1 LEADHGVKNDDL
13 REKWLNIPYETR
25 LIATQFIFRELCE
38 HAKRS
43 GTFRYLIYER
53 LGFYRDAYSPLTFF
67 MEGDFMCEPTNFR
80 KERRTNDKQTSAA

>member
-1 LEADHGVKNDDL
+1 MSVKDDEL
-13 REKWLNIPYETR
+13 RQKWLSIPYETR

-53 LGFYRDAYSPLTFF
+53 LGFYLDAYSPLYLA
-67 MEGDFMCEPTNFR
+67 GGLNISNNFR
-80 KERRTNDKQTSAA
+80 LETERKEV

>member
-1 LEADHGVKNDDL
+1 MGIKDDEL
-13 REKWLNIPYETR
+13 RKKWLEIPYKIR

-53 LGFYRDAYSPLTFF
+53 LGFYRDAYSPLYLAGGLDISNEFKLKKDGIP
-67 MEGDFMCEPTNFR
+67 EE
-80 KERRTNDKQTSAA
+80 